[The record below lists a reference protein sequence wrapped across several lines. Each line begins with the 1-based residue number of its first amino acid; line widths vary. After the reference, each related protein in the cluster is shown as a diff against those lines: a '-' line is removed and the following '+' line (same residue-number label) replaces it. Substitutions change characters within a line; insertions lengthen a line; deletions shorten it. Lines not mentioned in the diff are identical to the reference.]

1 MEIDSAQATKFI
13 HRYYYNIYRPHL
25 VSLVDADGLATQEN
39 K

>member
-13 HRYYYNIYRPHL
+13 HRYYYNKYRLHL
-25 VSLVDADGLATQEN
+25 VSSVYADGLATQEN